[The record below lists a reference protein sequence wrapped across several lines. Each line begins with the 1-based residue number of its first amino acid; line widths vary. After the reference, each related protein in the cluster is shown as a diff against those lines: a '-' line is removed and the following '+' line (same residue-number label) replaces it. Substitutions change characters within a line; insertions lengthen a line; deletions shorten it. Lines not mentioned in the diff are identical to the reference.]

1 MPVDTSKNDKIFV
14 DSNTSGTGM
23 YVHVHVQVCSM
34 YVCEASCMYV
44 HVKYVYMYVPV
55 CSYVLVLVCK
65 SLYLLK

>member
-34 YVCEASCMYV
+34 YVCEASCMYEGMYMCEV
-44 HVKYVYMYVPV
+44 CVYMYVPV
-55 CSYVLVLVCK
+55 CTYVCVLVHT
-65 SLYLLK
+65 